1 MNVIINQLFEIEK
14 KALEQNIDG
23 FERNLKR
30 IYHELEEKGYK
41 IVNPLGTNYDERDSS
56 IDANILNANSKKITK
71 VIRPTIYKEENNTF
85 QLVQKAVVIVE

>member
-1 MNVIINQLFEIEK
+1 MNTIINQLFEIEK

-23 FERNLKR
+23 FDRNLKR

-71 VIRPTIYKEENNTF
+71 VIRPTIYKTENDTF
-85 QLVQKAVVIVE
+85 QLIQKAVVIVE

>member
-71 VIRPTIYKEENNTF
+71 VIRPAIYKTENNTF

>member
-23 FERNLKR
+23 FDRNLKR

-71 VIRPTIYKEENNTF
+71 VIRPAIYKTENDTF

>member
-1 MNVIINQLFEIEK
+1 MNAIINQLFEIEK

-56 IDANILNANSKKITK
+56 IEANILNSNSKKITK
-71 VIRPTIYKEENNTF
+71 VIRPTIYKSENNTF
-85 QLVQKAVVIVE
+85 QLIQKAVVIVE

>member
-14 KALEQNIDG
+14 KALEQNFDG

-30 IYHELEEKGYK
+30 IYNELEEKGYK
-41 IVNPLGTNYDERDSS
+41 IINPLGTNYDERDSS
-56 IDANILNANSKKITK
+56 IDANILNSNSKKITK
-71 VIRPTIYKEENNTF
+71 VIRPAIYKTENDTL